1 MPEIK
6 VFNGERLKAARIYR
20 SMTITELA
28 EKSNVTKQVI
38 SQYENDKGNPS
49 LETLL
54 RLINALGFP
63 RDYFYEEDKD
73 KVKVGNTYFRALLT
87 TNKKDRLS
95 QIGKTKV
102 LSRIYHL
109 LNKYIEFPKLNISE
123 IQFDGDIEKTALQ
136 VRSHWGVG
144 LEPIPNMIRLLERN
158 GFIVTSFSTERDNI
172 DAFSQRQEVNGDEY
186 YFIVVGNDKNSA
198 VRRQFNA
205 AHELGHIIL
214 HDWSLDLE
222 QASREEFRE
231 LEKEA
236 NQFAAA
242 LLLPKETFVPDLIY
256 PNKLNFY
263 VELKKKWK
271 VSVSAMVMRAHQLKV
286 INYNQYQYLMRQIS
300 KKGWRSG
307 LEELDNEI
315 PVPQPTVLK
324 KAIEVLISNNV
335 LSGDQLVKEL
345 SRNRL
350 SLNKVE
356 IELLL
361 GLVEGTLNN
370 KNQNSPIITLKNNP
384 N

>member
-1 MPEIK
+1 MPDIK

-20 SMTITELA
+20 SMTIAELA

-54 RLINALGFP
+54 SLINALGFP

-95 QIGKTKV
+95 QIEKTKV

-109 LNKYIEFPKLNISE
+109 LNKYIDFPQLNISE
-123 IQFDGDIEKTALQ
+123 IQYDGDIEKTALQ

-172 DAFSQRQEVNGDEY
+172 DAFSQRQEVNGNEY

-198 VRRQFNA
+198 ARRQFNA
-205 AHELGHIIL
+205 AHELGHIML

-222 QASREEFRE
+222 QVSREEFRE

-236 NQFAAA
+236 NQFAAE
-242 LLLPKETFVPDLIY
+242 LLLPKETFIPDLIY

-307 LEELDNEI
+307 LEELDTEI

-335 LSGDQLVKEL
+335 LSGDQLVQEL
-345 SRNRL
+345 SRNNL
-350 SLNKVE
+350 SLNKTD

-361 GLVEGTLNN
+361 GLAEGTLNN
-370 KNQNSPIITLKNNP
+370 KNQSNPIVSLKRNP